1 MFFVRTG
8 LAVWIVLLMSSPL
21 LAEVKITPTPA
32 VVKTRT
38 FNPRKPPA
46 EMPALHADEA
56 AVAQSKFAC
65 GVQLDVEI
73 SQVGSEKP
81 IAKIAGVEATLKLDV
96 TMWLPANATQ
106 KIRAHEDGHR
116 KISEA
121 FYARAEQIARELA
134 EKYVGRAIDLPG
146 VDGEQNKPI
155 IQRVANEFC
164 QEYLGKIEVPSEK
177 AQDSYDKLTDHGR
190 NSMAENAAVERA
202 LEEAAL
208 K

>member
-1 MFFVRTG
+1 MSWFRVRIG
-8 LAVWIVLLMSSPL
+8 LIACLLMCSPL
-21 LAEVKITPTPA
+21 LAEVKVTPALA

-38 FNPRKPPA
+38 FNPQKPPA
-46 EMPALHADEA
+46 EMPKLDANEA
-56 AVAQSKFAC
+56 AVTQSKFAC
-65 GVQLDVEI
+65 SVQLDVEI

-81 IAKIAGVEATLKLDV
+81 IAKIAGVEVTPKLDV
-96 TMWLPANATQ
+96 TIWLPGNVNK
-106 KIRAHEDGHR
+106 KIRAHEEGHR

-121 FYARAEQIARELA
+121 FYARAEQIARNLA

-146 VDGEQNKPI
+146 VDAEQNKPI

-177 AQDSYDKLTDHGR
+177 AQESYDKLTDHGR
-190 NSMAENAAVERA
+190 NTMPENIAIERA
-202 LEEAAL
+202 MDETGL